1 MINDTLQE
9 LLYKHK
15 LMEGDEDLPLSLEHL
30 INFIDDLFEEF
41 GLDKQ
46 SYALENISYY
56 DALDVVQSDDQF
68 IEDAEEYIQHDAD
81 RPIMPS
87 EDQVPKLAYNLV
99 FTEPTIAS
107 KLYDELT
114 YYKSLGRI

>member
-1 MINDTLQE
+1 MMNDTLQD

-15 LMEGDEDLPLSLEHL
+15 LMDGDEDDIPSS
-30 INFIDDLFEEF
+30 DDLMDFIEDLFTEF
-41 GLDKQ
+41 GLDMQ
-46 SYALENISYY
+46 SFVLHRISYY

-68 IEDAEEYIQHDAD
+68 IDDAEEYIQHDVN
-81 RPIMPS
+81 RPIIPS